1 MKWKFDPRD
10 GGHSP
15 HLVAW
20 SDHDSKETTL
30 DRSCDTRR
38 HQLRVKVLF
47 IEGPNGERIEN
58 PEIEKWCNAQG
69 RAA

>member
-1 MKWKFDPRD
+1 
-10 GGHSP
+10 
-15 HLVAW
+15 VAW